1 MNFDAKAATAHPL
14 EAPGASLVAQIG
26 WIMAFGVATAAGAR
40 LEIPHEPVPYTL
52 QTLVVLLAGAF
63 LGSRNGAIS
72 QLLYLGAGVLGAPV
86 FAGGAF
92 GFARLLGPSGGYLL
106 AFPAAA
112 ALVGYLV
119 ARRRTLGWTFVSMAL
134 GLLLIFA
141 AGTAQ
146 LYAYTLHDAG
156 AAFSVG
162 FLFFSWWDILK
173 LSAAAMIYHELAKRR
188 ARLP

>member
-1 MNFDAKAATAHPL
+1 
-14 EAPGASLVAQIG
+14 
-26 WIMAFGVATAAGAR
+26 
-40 LEIPHEPVPYTL
+40 
-52 QTLVVLLAGAF
+52 VLLAGAF
-63 LGSRNGAIS
+63 LGPRNGAVS
-72 QLLYLGAGVLGAPV
+72 QLAYIGAGVLGAPV

-112 ALVGYLV
+112 AVVGYMV

-134 GLLLIFA
+134 GLVIIFA

-146 LYAYTLHDAG
+146 LYALYLHDSRV
-156 AAFSVG
+156 AFNAG
-162 FLFFSWWDILK
+162 FLLFSWWDVLK
-173 LSAAAMIYHELAKRR
+173 LSAAAMIYHEAAKRR

>member
-1 MNFDAKAATAHPL
+1 MNFDAKAVSSPPL
-14 EAPGASLVAQIG
+14 EVPGASLAAQIG
-26 WIMAFGVATAAGAR
+26 WIMAFGLATAAGAR

-119 ARRRTLGWTFVSMAL
+119 ARRRTLGWTFASMAL

-141 AGTAQ
+141 AGSAQ
-146 LYAYTLHDAG
+146 LYVYTLHDAR
-156 AAFSVG
+156 AAFSAG

-173 LSAAAMIYHELAKRR
+173 LSAAAMIYHELAKGR